1 MLKKYYLLDGSM
13 WSCDNDERD
22 TDLTIQWVKADEAE
36 AEIKKLYDAGM
47 DQAGNI
53 LELEAELAR
62 YKTASK
68 VNNWMLDDH
77 EEIAES
83 RIDEVKTLRNH
94 LKTAMGLLDDVS
106 MFPNRDWSEMR
117 NDLIEDTK

>member
-117 NDLIEDTK
+117 KDLIEDTK